1 MLGEGN
7 LGGKSQ
13 LERGKRREINQLRAS
28 SSPLPGILIQQLYDI
43 LNINSRLRIRRP
55 NGRSVREPP
64 QDGANIRTI
73 RLIAEHLRH
82 AESARWSRSSVADRP
97 RSG

>member
-1 MLGEGN
+1 M
-7 LGGKSQ
+7 
-13 LERGKRREINQLRAS
+13 
-28 SSPLPGILIQQLYDI
+28 PLPGILIKYVYNI
-43 LNINSRLRIRRP
+43 LNVNSRLRIRRP

-82 AESARWSRSSVADRP
+82 AESARWHPKSSTDAAP
-97 RSG
+97 R